1 MLSSK
6 MLRSMSEAGRPTPQ
20 PSGVKHAIS
29 VIESLCAL
37 GFALA
42 SVGRCVCNVSVQEVI
57 SSSLH
62 FACGLRRGPCLVG
75 EAGVELIQGIVS
87 AMSRHSPELHVCCVH
102 WLTSLS
108 KGVLCPIS
116 VIVGVVF
123 CCVAVSAAV
132 ALSGQD
138 ASSTSNDIVLL
149 ILLLASM
156 SCMRSVVA
164 CIIVAESRRFF
175 PQTLAFSFPVLL
187 PAEAAAAA
195 MLRSAECEQQLEDEA
210 SISTL
215 LAEGLSENPSG
226 RALRQR
232 G

>member
-1 MLSSK
+1 M
-6 MLRSMSEAGRPTPQ
+6 EW
-20 PSGVKHAIS
+20 
-29 VIESLCAL
+29 
-37 GFALA
+37 
-42 SVGRCVCNVSVQEVI
+42 
-57 SSSLH
+57 
-62 FACGLRRGPCLVG
+62 
-75 EAGVELIQGIVS
+75 IQGIVS
-87 AMSRHSPELHVCCVH
+87 AMSRHSPGLHMSCVH

-108 KGVLCPIS
+108 KGVWCPIS

-138 ASSTSNDIVLL
+138 ASSMSNDIVLS

-156 SCMRSVVA
+156 SCMRSIVA
-164 CIIVAESRRFF
+164 CIIVAENCRFC
-175 PQTLAFSFPVLL
+175 PQISVFSLPVSL

-210 SISTL
+210 SVSTL
-215 LAEGLSENPSG
+215 LAEGLSENPLG